1 MNLQQDP
8 MLYDFNQI
16 YKEMDDL
23 YHAVARK
30 LQLSDS
36 AFEILYSICVLGNGC
51 LQKDICKL
59 TYTSKQTVNSSI
71 RKLEQQNYIV
81 LRPGKGRD
89 MHIFLTE
96 MGQALAQEKIIP
108 VIQLENQAFT
118 QMTPAEQSQLLQLSK
133 QYLFYLQQKLQQLL

>member
-96 MGQALAQEKIIP
+96 AGQALAQEKIIP

-133 QYLFYLQQKLQQLL
+133 QYLFNLQQKLQQLL

>member
-36 AFEILYSICVLGNGC
+36 AFEILYSICVLGDGC

-96 MGQALAQEKIIP
+96 AGQALAQEKIIP

-118 QMTPAEQSQLLQLSK
+118 QMTPAEQSQLLQHSK

>member
-23 YHAVARK
+23 YHAVARE

-36 AFEILYSICVLGNGC
+36 AFEILYSICVLGDGC

-96 MGQALAQEKIIP
+96 AGQALAQEKIIP